1 MPAQLQD
8 RVLTGLVSFLGLVM
22 VADLLGLLV
31 LTWWQ

>member
-8 RVLTGLVSFLGLVM
+8 RVLIGLVSFLGLM
-22 VADLLGLLV
+22 TVADVLGLLV